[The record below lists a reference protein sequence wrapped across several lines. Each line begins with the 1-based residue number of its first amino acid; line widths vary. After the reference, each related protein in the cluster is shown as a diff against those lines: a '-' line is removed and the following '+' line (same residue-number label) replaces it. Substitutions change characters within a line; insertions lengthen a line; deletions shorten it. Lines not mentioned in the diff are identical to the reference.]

1 MYLHHN
7 LSTKVKYKV
16 LVSQQTLM
24 LQLESKPLKT
34 GGRHQYP
41 KSEHSCLCWGSCTI
55 FKCSTLEFSGRLQNP
70 SLAFPVQRYPCA
82 GIPWALQAP
91 WQSRSYGSVGG
102 RQSLHS
108 CFLQLGFST
117 SLSGKCY
124 WLIKA
129 NCWQT
134 PDSLWGQGEEP
145 GWGEGCGACTEAPT
159 RQVDALLIISTIDL

>member
-34 GGRHQYP
+34 GTRHQYP

-82 GIPWALQAP
+82 GAELCRLPGRAGVTALSEAGRASTLAFCNQASQHLSQESATGSLRLIAGRHLIPSEAKERSQAEGRAVVPALKRLP
-91 WQSRSYGSVGG
+91 G
-102 RQSLHS
+102 RWMH
-108 CFLQLGFST
+108 F
-117 SLSGKCY
+117 
-124 WLIKA
+124 
-129 NCWQT
+129 
-134 PDSLWGQGEEP
+134 
-145 GWGEGCGACTEAPT
+145 
-159 RQVDALLIISTIDL
+159 